1 MGHQWMNSASRLRS
15 AVAAIIVSLA
25 LATPARGEEPDL
37 DRFKAEIDA
46 FLGRLE
52 PSSNGVVKWAGS
64 DPYEIRREGGA
75 LVAVIANARLS
86 FETQQVGNLTLDRV
100 EIRQIG
106 QREDGKLI
114 ELALSLPK
122 EMTLSEADG
131 TETKIALKDA
141 SVNALVEAGSG
152 RGRETTVKIAGTRID
167 QAKTGAWVSVGPISM
182 ASKLVGEPDGG
193 WSGPV
198 EFEVSEIA
206 YFIPQGPVGGGIN
219 RIVFKGNSA
228 GPRLKELDK
237 LREAIETLQNDASQP
252 PEARGAAF
260 LAVLPTIA
268 APFGTIRGELALD
281 GLTVR
286 SVTGEALVS
295 LAKAGTTTEITGLD
309 TEKASIRFS
318 IRHEG
323 LDLAPSLLEET
334 KVPHRVVLD
343 LGVGDLSTQALR
355 KLLQAVGTIAA
366 DSAASE
372 DENQQKK
379 QQGTQQMLGAVS
391 MLNPTFFF
399 FNDTAATEDVGV
411 DLTAEAKG
419 SPLAPKGYTAAGEL
433 VVRGFDAIPR
443 LSAGTPFAEYL
454 PVLKELGVEEK
465 APDGSPRLDFH
476 LASAPPKWITINGND
491 VRAWFDGAE
500 AKGGQPLVLKPSDP
514 PMQGNDVKSLQRALA
529 GAKVTVE
536 QAGVYNSSTAA
547 AVARFQKQ
555 NGMNVNG
562 VVDGATRQRLGLAA
576 EAPRQ
581 GGRN

>member
-1 MGHQWMNSASRLRS
+1 MGHQWMNLVPRLRS
-15 AVAAIIVSLA
+15 AVAAVIVCLA
-25 LATPARGEEPDL
+25 LATPARAEEPDR
-37 DRFKAEIDA
+37 DRFKGEIDA
-46 FLGRLE
+46 FLGRLW

-75 LVAVIANARLS
+75 LVAVIANGRLS
-86 FETQQVGNLTLDRV
+86 FEAQQVGQLTLDRV

-141 SVNALVEAGSG
+141 SANALVEAGSG
-152 RGRETTVKIAGTRID
+152 RGRETSVKIASTRID
-167 QAKTGAWVSVGPISM
+167 QAKTGGWISVGPLSI

-198 EFEVSEIA
+198 EFEVNEIA
-206 YFIPQGPVGGGIN
+206 YFIPQGPVGGGID
-219 RIVFKGNSA
+219 RIVFRGNSA
-228 GPRLKELDK
+228 GPRLEELNK
-237 LREAIETLQNDASQP
+237 LRDAIEALQNDDSQP
-252 PEARGAAF
+252 PEARGTAF

-281 GLTVR
+281 GLAVR

-323 LDLAPSLLEET
+323 LDLAPSVLEAT
-334 KVPHRVVLD
+334 RVPNRVVLD
-343 LGVGDLSTQALR
+343 LGVGDLSTQALGR
-355 KLLQAVGTIAA
+355 LLQAVGAMAA
-366 DSAASE
+366 ESGTRE
-372 DENQQKK
+372 DESQQKK
-379 QQGTQQMLGAVS
+379 QQGLQQMLGAVA
-391 MLNPTFFF
+391 MLNPTFHIY
-399 FNDTAATEDVGV
+399 DIAVDTEDVGV

-433 VVRGFDAIPR
+433 VVRGFDAIPK
-443 LSAGTPFAEYL
+443 LSAGMPFAEYL
-454 PVLKELGVEEK
+454 PVLKELGVEGK

-491 VRAWFDGAE
+491 VSAWFDGAE
-500 AKGGQPLVLKPSDP
+500 AQGGQPRVMKPSDP
-514 PMQGNDVKSLQRALA
+514 PMQGNDVKSIQRALA
-529 GAKVTVE
+529 GAKAAVE
-536 QAGVYNSSTAA
+536 QDGVYNSSTAA

>member
-1 MGHQWMNSASRLRS
+1 MGHQSMNLVPPLRS
-15 AVAAIIVSLA
+15 AVAAVIVGLA

-37 DRFKAEIDA
+37 NRFKAEIDA
-46 FLGRLE
+46 FLGRLG
-52 PSSNGVVKWAGS
+52 PSSNGVVKWGGS

-86 FETQQVGNLTLDRV
+86 FETQQVGNLTLDRI

-122 EMTLSEADG
+122 EMTLTEADG

-219 RIVFKGNSA
+219 RILFRGNSA
-228 GPRLKELDK
+228 GPRLEELDK

-260 LAVLPTIA
+260 LTILPTIA

-295 LAKAGTTTEITGLD
+295 LGKARTAAEITGLD

-323 LDLAPSLLEET
+323 LDLAPSVLDPT
-334 KVPHRVVLD
+334 RVPNRVVLD
-343 LGVGDLSTQALR
+343 LGVGDLSTQALGR
-355 KLLQAVGTIAA
+355 LIQAMGAMTAESGTR
-366 DSAASE
+366 E
-372 DENQQKK
+372 DESQQKQ
-379 QQGTQQMLGAVS
+379 QQGTHQMLGALA
-391 MLNPTFFF
+391 MLNPIFHIY
-399 FNDTAATEDVGV
+399 DIAVDTEDVGV

-419 SPLAPKGYTAAGEL
+419 SPLAPKGYTAAGDL
-433 VVRGFDAIPR
+433 VVRGFDAIPK
-443 LSAGTPFAEYL
+443 LGAGIPFAEYL

-491 VRAWFDGAE
+491 VSAWLDGAE
-500 AKGGQPLVLKPSDP
+500 AKAGQPRVLRLSDP
-514 PMQGNDVKSLQRALA
+514 PMQGNDVKSIQRALS
-529 GAKVTVE
+529 GAKVAVE
-536 QAGVYNSSTAA
+536 QDGVYDSPTAA
-547 AVARFQKQ
+547 SVARFQKQ
-555 NGMNVNG
+555 NGMNANG
-562 VVDGATRQRLGLAA
+562 VVDAVTRQRLGIAT
-576 EAPRQ
+576 EAPR
-581 GGRN
+581 R

>member
-1 MGHQWMNSASRLRS
+1 MNSASRLGS
-15 AVAAIIVSLA
+15 AVAAIIVGLA

-37 DRFKAEIDA
+37 DRLKAEIDA
-46 FLGRLE
+46 FLGRLGA
-52 PSSNGVVKWAGS
+52 SSNGVVKWAGS

-86 FETQQVGNLTLDRV
+86 FATQQVGHLTLDRV

-198 EFEVSEIA
+198 EFEVNEIA

-219 RIVFKGNSA
+219 RIVFKGNSD
-228 GPRLKELDK
+228 GRRLDGLDK
-237 LREAIETLQNDASQP
+237 LREAIETLQNDDSQP

-268 APFGTIRGELALD
+268 APFGTMRGELSLD

-355 KLLQAVGTIAA
+355 KLLQAVGAMAA
-366 DSAASE
+366 ESGTRE
-372 DENQQKK
+372 DESQQKK
-379 QQGTQQMLGAVS
+379 QQGMQQVLGAVA
-391 MLNPTFFF
+391 MLNPTFHI
-399 FNDTAATEDVGV
+399 TTSRS
-411 DLTAEAKG
+411 TPRMSG
-419 SPLAPKGYTAAGEL
+419 S
-433 VVRGFDAIPR
+433 I
-443 LSAGTPFAEYL
+443 
-454 PVLKELGVEEK
+454 
-465 APDGSPRLDFH
+465 
-476 LASAPPKWITINGND
+476 
-491 VRAWFDGAE
+491 
-500 AKGGQPLVLKPSDP
+500 
-514 PMQGNDVKSLQRALA
+514 
-529 GAKVTVE
+529 
-536 QAGVYNSSTAA
+536 
-547 AVARFQKQ
+547 
-555 NGMNVNG
+555 
-562 VVDGATRQRLGLAA
+562 
-576 EAPRQ
+576 
-581 GGRN
+581 

>member
-1 MGHQWMNSASRLRS
+1 
-15 AVAAIIVSLA
+15 
-25 LATPARGEEPDL
+25 
-37 DRFKAEIDA
+37 
-46 FLGRLE
+46 
-52 PSSNGVVKWAGS
+52 
-64 DPYEIRREGGA
+64 
-75 LVAVIANARLS
+75 
-86 FETQQVGNLTLDRV
+86 
-100 EIRQIG
+100 
-106 QREDGKLI
+106 
-114 ELALSLPK
+114 
-122 EMTLSEADG
+122 
-131 TETKIALKDA
+131 
-141 SVNALVEAGSG
+141 
-152 RGRETTVKIAGTRID
+152 
-167 QAKTGAWVSVGPISM
+167 
-182 ASKLVGEPDGG
+182 
-193 WSGPV
+193 
-198 EFEVSEIA
+198 
-206 YFIPQGPVGGGIN
+206 
-219 RIVFKGNSA
+219 
-228 GPRLKELDK
+228 
-237 LREAIETLQNDASQP
+237 
-252 PEARGAAF
+252 
-260 LAVLPTIA
+260 
-268 APFGTIRGELALD
+268 
-281 GLTVR
+281 
-286 SVTGEALVS
+286 VTGEALVS

-366 DSAASE
+366 DSVASE

-391 MLNPTFFF
+391 VLNPTFHIY
-399 FNDTAATEDVGV
+399 DIAVDTEDVGV

-419 SPLAPKGYTAAGEL
+419 SPLAPKGYNAAGEL

-476 LASAPPKWITINGND
+476 LASAPPKWITLNGND
-491 VRAWFDGAE
+491 VSAWFDGAE
-500 AKGGQPLVLKPSDP
+500 AKGGQPRVLKPSDP

>member
-1 MGHQWMNSASRLRS
+1 MNSALWLRS
-15 AVAAIIVSLA
+15 AVAAIMVGLA
-25 LATPARGEEPDL
+25 LATPARAEEPDL

-46 FLGRLE
+46 FLGRLG

-86 FETQQVGNLTLDRV
+86 FEAQQVGHLTLDRV
-100 EIRQIG
+100 EIREIG

-131 TETKIALKDA
+131 TETKIALEDA
-141 SVNALVEAGSG
+141 SANALVEAGSG
-152 RGRETTVKIAGTRID
+152 RGRETSVEIASTRID
-167 QAKTGAWVSVGPISM
+167 QAKTGGWISVGPISM

-228 GPRLKELDK
+228 GPRLDELDK
-237 LREAIETLQNDASQP
+237 LREAIETLQNDDSQP
-252 PEARGAAF
+252 AEARGAAF

-391 MLNPTFFF
+391 MLNPTFHIY
-399 FNDTAATEDVGV
+399 DIAVDTEDVGV

-491 VRAWFDGAE
+491 VSAWFDGAE
-500 AKGGQPLVLKPSDP
+500 AKGGQPRVLKPSDP